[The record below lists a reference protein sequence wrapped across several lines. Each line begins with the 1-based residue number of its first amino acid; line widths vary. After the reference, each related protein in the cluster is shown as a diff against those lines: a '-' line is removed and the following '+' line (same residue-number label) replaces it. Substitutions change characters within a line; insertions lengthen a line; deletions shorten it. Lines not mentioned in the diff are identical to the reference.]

1 MSILGFLFKSKNNMA
16 KKNTKDV
23 RVGKYTLTKH
33 AQHRIVDPEKD
44 LSKHNVLRNLFGKS
58 VVTKLYDYRGE
69 AQYDRIHQKTKI
81 VTHMTPEHRVKTIH
95 KVHKPHK
102 EIEKRRKAG
111 VLIEKGKKR

>member
-1 MSILGFLFKSKNNMA
+1 MSIIVFLFKSKNNMA
-16 KKNTKDV
+16 KKNTIDV
-23 RVGKYTLTKH
+23 RVGKYTLTMH

-58 VVTKLYDYRGE
+58 DVTKLYNYRGE

-111 VLIEKGKKR
+111 VLIEKRKKR